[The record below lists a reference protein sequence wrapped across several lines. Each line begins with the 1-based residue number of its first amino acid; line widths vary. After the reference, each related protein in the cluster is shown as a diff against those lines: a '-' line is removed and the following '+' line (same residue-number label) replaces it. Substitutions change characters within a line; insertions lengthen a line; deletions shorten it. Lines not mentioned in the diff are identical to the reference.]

1 MAIALAELLTGPLA
15 WQLVWPHYVGLAA
28 RAFFEAFFAD
38 LDFRVDLPR
47 HAGTNLLQYLTFGSL
62 NPNHRLLKINE
73 LIEVFADKHFQNVF
87 VTNPDEKLFAPAFPY
102 AWVSDWPVWVPGGPR
117 VGHIH

>member
-73 LIEVFADKHFQNVF
+73 LIEVFDDKLGR
-87 VTNPDEKLFAPAFPY
+87 D
-102 AWVSDWPVWVPGGPR
+102 
-117 VGHIH
+117 